1 MPHSPR
7 FNVQLANDLARL
19 ESYNKH
25 LYRPNTYLH
34 KWWARRCGTTF
45 RLILKHLVADDWQ
58 SGYYEGGGLEGKI
71 VLDPMMGGGTT
82 LHEAIRMGANVIGF
96 DLDPIPVIQAKASLS
111 DTELPRLEAAYT
123 KLHNKLHEFLAPLF
137 TARCPS
143 CSRETALRYMLY
155 GHRRRCSCE
164 DVIMVDSLL
173 LREESDGRRI
183 SLCPT
188 CHSVSE
194 AGNKCNCSFA
204 GRSPRLVMKGS
215 RTCPHCDKPYQ
226 DRTDLPLYKRYAPLA
241 KISDCSEH
249 GMLFGSIDAY
259 DRAILEKADRH
270 RKSVRFDETLEIME
284 GPKSAVLIR
293 KRIRTYADLFSSR
306 QVLYLRHAIDLLR
319 KMDNPER
326 RFLSLLVSTS
336 LEFNSML
343 CGYKGAGKRRAGAIR
358 HSFSHHAY
366 SFPHTA
372 LEANPVYPARTSGT
386 LEKLFYDRVQKARR
400 WSLNPRER
408 ILGAKSERFQDV
420 KGEVDQGKEVLE
432 ASELLAGQRRFLVR
446 QISATKLP
454 LDDGMVDFIVTDPPY
469 YDSVQYADL
478 SSFFRVWLKQMIGE
492 EGEYD
497 INWDYSLEASPVPSQ
512 NTPDGCGNDG
522 RYLQIMSQVFLECRR
537 VLRKD
542 GGRLAF
548 TFHHWD
554 QLAWASLT
562 RALKRA
568 RFGLMEFHV
577 VHSENP
583 ISVHIANMRA
593 LTDDA
598 ILILAPSQTES
609 NGSWSKPT
617 EISYESSSHFSRDCA
632 TLLGWMLSTGLE
644 EGQIG
649 QIWEQMLQI
658 R

>member
-1 MPHSPR
+1 MPR
-7 FNVQLANDLARL
+7 TAEFNVQLANDLARL

-45 RLILKHLVADDWQ
+45 RLILKHLVAKEWQ
-58 SGYYEGGGLEGKI
+58 NGYYESGGLEGKV

-82 LHEAIRMGANVIGF
+82 LHEAIRLGANVIGF

-111 DTELPRLEAAYT
+111 DTELPGLELAFT
-123 KLHNKLHEFLAPLF
+123 KLHIELHEILAPLF
-137 TARCPS
+137 TACCPS
-143 CSRETALRYMLY
+143 CSRESKLRYMLY
-155 GHRRRCSCE
+155 GQRRRCSCE
-164 DVIMVDSLL
+164 DIIMVDSLL

-183 SLCPT
+183 CLCPT
-188 CHSVSE
+188 CHSVIE
-194 AGNKCNCSFA
+194 AGSQCDCSFV
-204 GRSPRLVMKGS
+204 GSRPRLVVKGS
-215 RTCPHCDKPYQ
+215 RNCSHCGKPYQ
-226 DRTDLPLYKRYAPLA
+226 DRKDLPLFKRYAPLV

-249 GMLFGSIDAY
+249 GMLFGSIDAH
-259 DRAILEKADRH
+259 DRALLEKADGQ
-270 RKSVRFDETLEIME
+270 RKYVRFDETLEVLE
-284 GPKSAVLIR
+284 GPKSSVLIR

-306 QVLYLRHAIDLLR
+306 QILYLRHAIDLLR

-343 CGYKGAGKRRAGAIR
+343 CGYKGASKRRAGAIR

-386 LEKLFYDRVQKARR
+386 LERLFYDRVQKARR

-408 ILGAKSERFQDV
+408 VLGAKSAKFQDI
-420 KGEVDQGKEVLE
+420 KGEIDQGEEVHE
-432 ASELLAGQRRFLVR
+432 ASELLVGQRRFLVR

-454 LDDGMVDFIVTDPPY
+454 LDDGMVDLIVTDPPY
-469 YDSVQYADL
+469 YNSVQYADL

-492 EGEYD
+492 EGESD
-497 INWDYSLEASPVPSQ
+497 IDWDYSLEGNPVPSQ
-512 NTPDGCGNDG
+512 RTPSGRGRG
-522 RYLQIMSQVFLECRR
+522 ERYLQIMSQIFLECQR

-542 GGRLAF
+542 DGRLAF

-554 QLAWASLT
+554 QLAWASLAK
-562 RALKRA
+562 ALKRA
-568 RFGLMEFHV
+568 RFGLVEFHI

-598 ILILAPSQTES
+598 ILILAPSQSES
-609 NGSWSKPT
+609 SGSWIKPT

-632 TLLGWMLSTGLE
+632 TLLGWMLSSDLKE
-644 EGQIG
+644 SQIG
-649 QIWEQMLQI
+649 QIWEQML
-658 R
+658 RVR

>member
-1 MPHSPR
+1 MPRSAK

-45 RLILKHLVADDWQ
+45 RLILKHLAAEQWQ
-58 SGYYEGGGLEGKI
+58 SEFYEGGGLEGRI

-82 LHEAIRMGANVIGF
+82 LHEAIRLGANVIGF

-111 DTELPRLEAAYT
+111 DTDLPRLERAFT
-123 KLHNKLHEFLAPLF
+123 KLYKELHGILTPLF
-137 TARCPS
+137 TACCPS
-143 CSRETALRYMLY
+143 CSRESRLRYMLY
-155 GHRRRCSCE
+155 GQRRRCSCE
-164 DVIMVDSLL
+164 DIIMVDSLL

-183 SLCPT
+183 CLCPT
-188 CHSVSE
+188 CHSVLE
-194 AGNKCNCSFA
+194 AGNQCDCSFT
-204 GRSPRLVMKGS
+204 GSRPRLVVRGS
-215 RTCPHCDKPYQ
+215 RTCPHCEKPYR
-226 DRTDLPLYKRYAPLA
+226 DRTDLPLFKRYAPLA
-241 KISDCSEH
+241 KTTGCDEH
-249 GMLFGSIDAY
+249 GMLFGSIDAF
-259 DRAILEKADRH
+259 DRAFLETADQQR
-270 RKSVRFDETLEIME
+270 REVRFDETLEVME
-284 GPKSAVLIR
+284 GPKSSVLIR
-293 KRIRTYADLFSSR
+293 KRIKTYADLFSSR
-306 QVLYLRHAIDLLR
+306 QILYLRHAIDLLQ

-343 CGYKGAGKRRAGAIR
+343 CGYKGVSKRRAGAIR

-372 LEANPVYPARTSGT
+372 LEANPVYPARISGS

-408 ILGAKSERFQDV
+408 ILGAKPARFQDI
-420 KGEVDQGKEVLE
+420 KGEVDQGKEVHE
-432 ASELLAGQRRFLVR
+432 APELLVGQRRFLVR

-478 SSFFRVWLKQMIGE
+478 SKFFRVWLKQMIGE
-492 EGEYD
+492 EGDSEID
-497 INWDYSLEASPVPSQ
+497 WAYSLEANPVPSQ
-512 NTPDGCGNDG
+512 RAPAARGKGE
-522 RYLQIMSQVFLECRR
+522 RYLQIMSQIFLESQR

-542 GGRLAF
+542 RGRMAF

-554 QLAWASLT
+554 QLAWASLAKALM
-562 RALKRA
+562 RAK
-568 RFGLMEFHV
+568 FGLVEFHI

-609 NGSWSKPT
+609 AGSWSKPT

-632 TLLGWMLSTGLE
+632 TLLGWMLNSELNE
-644 EGQIG
+644 SQIG
-649 QIWEQMLQI
+649 QIWEQML
-658 R
+658 RVR